1 MGNCCVQAHQPME
14 PEMEGKSLNELSKII
29 YIYNIY

>member
-14 PEMEGKSLNELSKII
+14 PEREGKSLNELSKIK
-29 YIYNIY
+29 NI